1 MAGAVSASRPPVLLV
16 PGWSDRARALN
27 RLRAFLLAEGWP
39 AVRVLDFADRFGS
52 NIEHAAELA
61 AAVAE
66 MRASAGRLDVVAH
79 SMGGLAVRH
88 YLTDHPDGGGI
99 RRVLFLATP
108 HRGTWAAYFAWGR
121 GGREMRPGSAFLR
134 DLARHELPRAV
145 RAFTVRTP
153 LDLRVFPPRSA
164 AFPPAEDALV
174 RYVSHQGLLRSRA
187 AFAHVR
193 RCLLE
198 PEA

>member
-1 MAGAVSASRPPVLLV
+1 VPGDGSAARPPVLLV
-16 PGWSDRARALN
+16 PGWSDRARALK
-27 RLRAFLLAEGWP
+27 RLRAFLLAEGWA
-39 AVRVLDFADRFGS
+39 AVHAFDFADRFGS

-61 AAVAE
+61 AVIAE
-66 MRASAGRLDVVAH
+66 LRGAAGRLDVVAH

-88 YLTDHPDGGGI
+88 YLAGHPDGGGI

-108 HRGTWAAYFAWGR
+108 HRGTWAAYLAWGR

-134 DLARHELPRAV
+134 HLERHELPHAV
-145 RAFTVRTP
+145 RAFNVRTP

-164 AFPPAEDALV
+164 AFPPAEDAMV
-174 RYVSHQGLLRSRA
+174 RFVSHQGLLRSSA

-193 RCLLE
+193 RCLLA
-198 PEA
+198 PGP